1 VGVVLVGRRVFL
13 QTMVGS
19 LLLAGSLAAEAQP
32 PKSTVRIGFL
42 GIFPTSIREEAF
54 LQGLHDFGY
63 VEGQNITIERRYFEG
78 MPERLPDLAT
88 QLVRLKVDV
97 IVVDAC
103 GSPTS
108 LISGPRRA
116 GCTWP

>member
-108 LISGPRRA
+108 PISGPRRA